1 MNNSNSNSKIEFKID
16 KKFAIKLII
25 ILLLLV
31 IFICILI
38 KVSSDMS
45 YDSIHDN
52 SSHIVLL
59 RKDRDAD
66 KIGDRLN
73 NQITEVFKH
82 HTNSN
87 FSISSWIYIEDW
99 NFGNNKY
106 KIILEERDNEDNL
119 NMLIALDKNNNN
131 LIFGIRINKYISD
144 ESNENS
150 NQSEMT
156 YYVYENIKTQKWVNI
171 VYVVKNTMVELFI
184 DGVLTQRNEISN
196 NIDTISD
203 RVKNV
208 TYKLTN
214 SDDKKVYL
222 LPYNRDSL
230 EGNTGDFKSRYGF
243 KGKISKLYYFNTDIT
258 SAKAKEIYEAGPY

>member
-1 MNNSNSNSKIEFKID
+1 MNNSNNSNSKIEFKID

-52 SSHIVLL
+52 SSHVVLL
-59 RKDRDAD
+59 RKDINFD

-119 NMLIALDKNNNN
+119 
-131 LIFGIRINKYISD
+131 FY
-144 ESNENS
+144 
-150 NQSEMT
+150 
-156 YYVYENIKTQKWVNI
+156 
-171 VYVVKNTMVELFI
+171 
-184 DGVLTQRNEISN
+184 
-196 NIDTISD
+196 
-203 RVKNV
+203 
-208 TYKLTN
+208 
-214 SDDKKVYL
+214 
-222 LPYNRDSL
+222 
-230 EGNTGDFKSRYGF
+230 
-243 KGKISKLYYFNTDIT
+243 
-258 SAKAKEIYEAGPY
+258 